1 MKPLGLI
8 ALSSL
13 AALGIFDS
21 PVVQVR
27 DVSSAPVVSI
37 VAWDA
42 ADANVGIRTR
52 LRRDGSMLG
61 QDRVGEDRLYI
72 SSSVVDA
79 KGGFALAVAQDG
91 KLLRNAG
98 KQSDPD
104 ACRFGD
110 VCSPRSTVGLGV
122 PDEWLRQH
130 QDSLVVTMRPHDGQN
145 WTVRLDGT
153 VIKAYL
159 AAVDSASAALKAKK

>member
-1 MKPLGLI
+1 MKPLALI
-8 ALSSL
+8 ALASV
-13 AALGIFDS
+13 AAFGAFET
-21 PVVQVR
+21 PVVQIR
-27 DVSSAPVVSI
+27 DVPSSPVVSI

-42 ADANVGIRTR
+42 GDANVGIRTR

-79 KGGFALAVAQDG
+79 RGGFALAVAQDG

-98 KQSDPD
+98 KESDAD
-104 ACRFGD
+104 ACRFGN
-110 VCSPRSTVGLGV
+110 VCSPQSTIGLGV

-130 QDSLVVTMRPHDGQN
+130 RDSLVVTMRPHDGQN
-145 WTVRLDGT
+145 WTVRLDGS
-153 VIKAYL
+153 VIAAYL
-159 AAVDSASAALKAKK
+159 AAVDSASAALKGKK